1 MPIPIPSHRVLRPM
15 ARSLVPL
22 VSLPPWRWPGAAR
35 GRGLGLAGLVVLI
48 VVLLVVPFGVSGS
61 ASARPFSE
69 PDDRT
74 LDRHGHYRSRDGS
87 EVHQPAKSLDGTKP
101 TGATAR
107 CRDGTWSFSHT
118 HRGTCSRHR
127 GVAQWAG

>member
-1 MPIPIPSHRVLRPM
+1 MPVPIPSHRVLQAE
-15 ARSLVPL
+15 ARTLVPP
-22 VSLPPWRWPGAAR
+22 VRPPWRWSGTAHGL
-35 GRGLGLAGLVVLI
+35 GRRLGLAVLA
-48 VVLLVVPFGVSGS
+48 VLLVIPFGVSGS
-61 ASARPFSE
+61 ASARPFPE
-69 PDDRT
+69 PDDRI

-87 EVHQPAKSLDGTKP
+87 KVHQPAKSLDGTKP

-118 HRGTCSRHR
+118 PRGTCSRHG